1 MVKNYDVQFLFTTEL
16 SLNNE
21 NNGNIDFYIMSENIL
36 NLKNLQMKQKILFK
50 NNLDDILQLTE

>member
-36 NLKNLQMKQKILFK
+36 NLKTLQMKQKILFK